1 MDGYYALY
9 NPVCNTVLKSPKLLF
24 SLSRPAKCTISCF
37 GGVFALFP
45 TFLYSS
51 IFGFATATAAAA
63 AAVATFTPLLL
74 KLWCWLRVSASL
86 VLGL

>member
-1 MDGYYALY
+1 MHAYYVLY

-51 IFGFATATAAAA
+51 IFGFATAAAAA
-63 AAVATFTPLLL
+63 AANCTPLLL
-74 KLWCWLRVSASL
+74 KLRCWIRASARL